1 MDVQPASRRCVFS
14 IASAKVFARYIAS
27 NAAVFYERGCQEKHL
42 PADRPPGRKTSRGSQ
57 PLLRR
62 DEMLIRLA
70 RFSTLHHSV
79 VLSSETEKH
88 DGGLI
93 ADHSSM

>member
-1 MDVQPASRRCVFS
+1 MPMVE
-14 IASAKVFARYIAS
+14 IFARTTS
-27 NAAVFYERGCQEKHL
+27 LPLFAAEFYERGCQEKYL
-42 PADRPPGRKTSRGSQ
+42 PADRPPGRKTSVAAS

-62 DEMLIRLA
+62 DDLLIRLA